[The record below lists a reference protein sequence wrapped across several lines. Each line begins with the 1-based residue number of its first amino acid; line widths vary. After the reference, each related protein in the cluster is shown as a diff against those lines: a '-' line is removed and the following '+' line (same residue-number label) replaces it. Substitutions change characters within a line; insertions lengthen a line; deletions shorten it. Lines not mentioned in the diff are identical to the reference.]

1 MVNWEGPWLGAAQL
15 GSAQM
20 LHHPGDE
27 RGEKPRPSQGSLT
40 SGVTPRTFRKLPQS
54 WAQEWLL
61 TREIVRHCEW
71 SECELIRATGAR
83 SELYKSIISTC
94 TQLLLTWPW
103 SAHTCSNMTT
113 WGHWVSSVQCQAW
126 TPSVVTPADQ
136 APPHTPGLAW
146 GNFWRNSDWCK
157 GDQWPGQWGT
167 GQCDA
172 VSSLT
177 ERRHSGPWPSPVWSK
192 PVSLHPTHSTALAQD
207 SLISFS
213 KINSC
218 LPI

>member
-1 MVNWEGPWLGAAQL
+1 MVNWEDPWLGAAQL

-20 LHHPGDE
+20 LHHLGDE

-40 SGVTPRTFRKLPQS
+40 SGVTPRTFRYCRAEP
-54 WAQEWLL
+54 
-61 TREIVRHCEW
+61 R
-71 SECELIRATGAR
+71 SECDIVSGVSVSGWLGPKVAR
-83 SELYKSIISTC
+83 SELYKSIISAC

-126 TPSVVTPADQ
+126 TPSVVTP
-136 APPHTPGLAW
+136 HTPGLAW

-157 GDQWPGQWGT
+157 GDQH
-167 GQCDA
+167 
-172 VSSLT
+172 SSDQDHGAPASVMQFQVWLRGDT
-177 ERRHSGPWPSPVWSK
+177 GPWPSPVWSK
-192 PVSLHPTHSTALAQD
+192 PVSLHPTHSIALAQ
-207 SLISFS
+207 SSVISFS
-213 KINSC
+213 KINSY